1 MYAVERYKD
10 ISGTKTHKP
19 ILNPP
24 LITAYYSA
32 PRAGKSDNMLQAKHP
47 GNLKEK
53 T

>member
-10 ISGTKTHKP
+10 IPGTKTHKP
-19 ILNPP
+19 SLTPP
-24 LITAYYSA
+24 LITAYCSA
-32 PRAGKSDNMLQAKHP
+32 PKAGKSDNMLEAKHP